1 MCLLLPGT
9 YAPYWRVNCIR
20 SSSTSKRQWE
30 DGNRVEKGLPT
41 STIFNL
47 LEKALGNESKPNG
60 AIPLHCRR
68 RREGHS
74 SCCVWENVDE
84 CQRTRAERMS
94 KGWFILHLTP
104 FLYEWGNWGPEKWKG
119 LPGSYRGLT
128 VEKKTEVD
136 WLALWAPTHSL
147 GTLPKLNPYITTW
160 SRFHYPSFID
170 KNTEVQAGP
179 VQRWK
184 LCNGNF
190 LRLTLQGVLD
200 LVQAS
205 TLHLSTLICR
215 VKPQAL
221 VHLSHSRFTPVV
233 PVSLVIAPLSLSEVP
248 QLGESCLVTL
258 LSTKWKY

>member
-1 MCLLLPGT
+1 MPKNQSRKNVKGMIYPSSNPLLVWMRQLRAREVKGF
-9 YAPYWRVNCIR
+9 ARVIQRPDCR
-20 SSSTSKRQWE
+20 E
-30 DGNRVEKGLPT
+30 E
-41 STIFNL
+41 
-47 LEKALGNESKPNG
+47 NG
-60 AIPLHCRR
+60 
-68 RREGHS
+68 
-74 SCCVWENVDE
+74 
-84 CQRTRAERMS
+84 
-94 KGWFILHLTP
+94 GW
-104 FLYEWGNWGPEKWKG
+104 
-119 LPGSYRGLT
+119 
-128 VEKKTEVD
+128 

-160 SRFHYPSFID
+160 SRFHYPSFTD

-221 VHLSHSRFTPVV
+221 VRLSHSRFTPVV